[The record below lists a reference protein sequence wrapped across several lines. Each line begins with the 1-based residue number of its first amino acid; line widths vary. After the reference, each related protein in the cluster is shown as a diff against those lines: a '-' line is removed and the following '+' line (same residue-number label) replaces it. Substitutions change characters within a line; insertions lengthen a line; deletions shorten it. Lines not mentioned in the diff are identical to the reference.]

1 MNIKSSLE
9 LMVEVSW
16 FRFVGFGMILF
27 FMWAL
32 YREFFVFGASVFLM
46 FLLFVAL
53 CLSVFL
59 VWSDFKEEKASG
71 DEVVVDGSDRS

>member
-1 MNIKSSLE
+1 MSE
-9 LMVEVSW
+9 MSW
-16 FRFVGFGMILF
+16 FSFVGFGMILF